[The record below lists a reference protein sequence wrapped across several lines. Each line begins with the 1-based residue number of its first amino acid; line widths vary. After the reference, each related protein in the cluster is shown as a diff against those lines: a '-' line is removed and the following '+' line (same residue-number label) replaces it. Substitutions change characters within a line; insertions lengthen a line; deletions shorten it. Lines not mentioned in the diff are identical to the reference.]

1 MKGELRTLTEQA
13 DRIALDA
20 DHFTARAYQEL
31 IEALDTAEG
40 DPDFE
45 PWLGWTDLTPVYP
58 HRPIYSA
65 GRLVMLVP
73 YETNYAQDDRE
84 FNPADEGEPEDHF
97 V

>member
-1 MKGELRTLTEQA
+1 MKGDLRTLIEQA

-20 DHFTARAYQEL
+20 DYFTARAYQEL
-31 IEALDTAEG
+31 IEALDAAEG

-58 HRPIYSA
+58 RRPIYRDGS
-65 GRLVMLVP
+65 LVKLTP
-73 YETNYAQDDRE
+73 FETNHAQDDRE
-84 FNPADEGEPEDHF
+84 FDPADEGEPEDHL